1 MRVDAFD
8 FDLPPELIA
17 QIPPIERG
25 TSRLL
30 RLGRQDGAVTH
41 HAFADLPALLEPGD
55 VLVVNDTRVFPAR
68 LIGQRLP
75 GGGAAECFLVRP
87 CRRARQLGGAGAPG
101 SAVEAG

>member
-17 QIPPIERG
+17 QIPPVERG

-68 LIGQRLP
+68 LIGRSAIE
-75 GGGAAECFLVRP
+75 AA
-87 CRRARQLGGAGAPG
+87 
-101 SAVEAG
+101 